1 MRVNPNFVPDIQNAL
16 NQSQAQLNTALED
29 VATGKSVN
37 QPSDNPISSA
47 ALVQN
52 QIETADVDQF
62 TQNVSSASSQVEAA
76 SSALSNVVS
85 LLTKAV
91 SDGTQGANG
100 TTSASGLQSLVQD
113 VQDVLTSVVS
123 QANATFQGSF
133 LFGGTDTAT
142 TPFTPNGSSPTGF
155 TYNGNPNQNSV
166 AIGDNQSIQVNIPG
180 DQIFDNS
187 SGSVLGA
194 LNGLVTALQTAA
206 TAAQGGGT
214 VSQADTQAI
223 STATANVNTA
233 LNVVSQQQEF
243 YGNVDSQLTSQT
255 TFLQQETVS
264 LTSQQNTLEGVNLAQ
279 AATNLTQA
287 ETDNSAA
294 LAAAAKVMPNTL
306 LNFLSPP
313 N

>member
-1 MRVNPNFVPDIQNAL
+1 MRVNPNFVPDIENAL
-16 NQSQAQLNTALED
+16 NQSQSVLNTALED

-47 ALVQN
+47 ALVGN
-52 QIETADVDQF
+52 QIETADVDQY

-113 VQDVLTSVVS
+113 VQDIMTSVVS

-133 LFGGTDTAT
+133 LFGGTDTSN
-142 TPFTPNGSSPTGF
+142 TPFTQTGGGTGY
-155 TYNGNPNQNSV
+155 TYNGNEGQNSV

-187 SGSVLGA
+187 SASVLGS
-194 LNGLVTALQTAA
+194 LTGLVTALQTAA
-206 TAAQGGGT
+206 TAAQNGGA
-214 VSQADTQAI
+214 VSAADTQAI
-223 STATANVNTA
+223 STATSSVNSA
-233 LNVVSQQQEF
+233 LNLVSQQQEF
-243 YGNVDSQLTSQT
+243 YGNVDSQLSSQT

-306 LNFLSPP
+306 LNYLSNPS
-313 N
+313 